1 MFRFSCRS
9 LSLLNRAIKAGRF
22 TRDGKNAAA
31 FIRLPL
37 QFVPTSFYS
46 QDINEMNKIKS
57 PLTSLIEKDMTQKLS
72 QEDKEKTDKKK
83 SKEKSWRNMK
93 YTLLVFGVTIGIG
106 GLYLIFEL
114 GRPRYDSGGVEILDE
129 YSGMPLLKQYLSR
142 TLGELDYYGQLLKEP
157 SRERLLPDLVDHPL
171 YHPKYTLVLEFRDVI
186 VHPDWT
192 YKTGW
197 RFKKRPGLDNFLENL
212 HGTYEVVIYT
222 AEQGMTVF
230 PIVEAIDP
238 RNLISYKL
246 VRDAT
251 LFLNG
256 RHLKDLEKLNRDLS
270 KVIVID
276 WNGDCTNGHGD
287 NVLRIPRWNGGD
299 DDATLL
305 HLTSFLLAI
314 SNSHIEDGKA
324 KGIDR
329 QS

>member
-1 MFRFSCRS
+1 M
-9 LSLLNRAIKAGRF
+9 LIF
-22 TRDGKNAAA
+22 TILG
-31 FIRLPL
+31 
-37 QFVPTSFYS
+37 V
-46 QDINEMNKIKS
+46 NEVNKIKS
-57 PLTSLIEKDMTQKLS
+57 PLTSLIEKDMAQKVS
-72 QEDKEKTDKKK
+72 QEDQEKNEKKK

-93 YTLLVFGVTIGIG
+93 YTLIVFGVSFGVG

-114 GRPRYDSGGVEILDE
+114 GRPKFDSTGEEMIDQ
-129 YSGMPLLKQYLSR
+129 YSDVKPLLKQYISR
-142 TLGELDYYGQLLKEP
+142 TLGELNYYGELLKEP
-157 SRERLLPDLVDHPL
+157 SREKLLPDLVNHPL

-186 VHPDWT
+186 VHPEWT

-238 RNLISYKL
+238 RNLINYKL

-256 RHLKDLEKLNRDLS
+256 RHLKDLEKLNRDLT

-276 WNGDCTNGHGD
+276 WNGDCTNGHRE
-287 NVLRIPRWNGGD
+287 NVLSIPRWSGSD

-305 HLTSFLLAI
+305 HLTSFLLGKLVRNYLAELFHLI
-314 SNSHIEDGKA
+314 AFYSDFQQSN
-324 KGIDR
+324 
-329 QS
+329 